1 MPANDPQ
8 DILDFWFPPRARAL
22 WFASTPEWDAEIR
35 ARHEPLWQR
44 ACRGEL
50 EAWMDSA
57 EGALALVI
65 LLDQFPLNMFRGQAT
80 AFAGEGR
87 AVAACKRAL
96 ELGFHHDLDEAR
108 RLFLFMPLM
117 HSENPQDQ
125 DLSLQLF
132 EAAGM
137 DTRWPRHHRGMDT
150 RWPRQHRDLVR
161 RSGRIPH
168 RNAIL
173 GRPSTAPELD
183 DLASDEAF
191 KG

>member
-8 DILDFWFPPRARAL
+8 DILDFWFSPRSRAL

-35 ARHEPLWQR
+35 ARYEPLWQR

-50 EAWMDSA
+50 DTWMESA

-65 LLDQFPLNMFRGQAT
+65 LLDQFPLNMFRGQAA
-80 AFAGEGR
+80 AFASEGR

-96 ELGFHHDLDEAR
+96 ELGFHHGLAEPQ

-117 HSENPQDQ
+117 HSEHAEDQ
-125 DLSLQLF
+125 DLSLRLF
-132 EAAGM
+132 EEAGM
-137 DTRWPRHHRGMDT
+137 DTRWPRHHR
-150 RWPRQHRDLVR
+150 DLVR
-161 RSGRIPH
+161 RFGRFPH

-173 GRPSTAPELD
+173 GRPSTPEELD
-183 DLASDEAF
+183 YLASDQAF
-191 KG
+191 TG

>member
-8 DILDFWFPPRARAL
+8 DILDFWFSPRSRML
-22 WFASTPEWDAEIR
+22 WFTSTPEWDAEIR
-35 ARHEPLWQR
+35 PRYEPLWHR
-44 ACRGEL
+44 ACRGEM
-50 EAWMDSA
+50 EAWTDSA

-65 LLDQFPLNMFRGQAT
+65 LLDQFPLNMFRGEAA
-80 AFAGEGR
+80 AFASEAR

-96 ELGFHHDLDEAR
+96 ERGFHHGLDEAR

-125 DLSLQLF
+125 DLSLRLF
-132 EAAGM
+132 EESGM
-137 DTRWPRHHRGMDT
+137 DTRWPRHHR
-150 RWPRQHRDLVR
+150 DLVR
-161 RSGRIPH
+161 RFGRFPH

-173 GRPSTAPELD
+173 GRASTARELD
-183 DLASDEAF
+183 YLASDEAF

>member
-8 DILDFWFPPRARAL
+8 DILDFWFSPRSSAR

-35 ARHEPLWQR
+35 ARYETLWQR
-44 ACRGEL
+44 ACRDEL
-50 EAWMDSA
+50 ETWMESA

-65 LLDQFPLNMFRGQAT
+65 LLDQFPLNMFRGQSA
-80 AFAGEGR
+80 AFASEGR

-96 ELGFHHDLDEAR
+96 EQGFHHGLSEPQ

-125 DLSLQLF
+125 DLSLRLF

-137 DTRWPRHHRGMDT
+137 DTRWPRHHR
-150 RWPRQHRDLVR
+150 DLVR
-161 RSGRIPH
+161 RFGRFPH

-173 GRPSTAPELD
+173 GRPSTARELD
-183 DLASDEAF
+183 YLASDEAF

>member
-1 MPANDPQ
+1 
-8 DILDFWFPPRARAL
+8 
-22 WFASTPEWDAEIR
+22 
-35 ARHEPLWQR
+35 
-44 ACRGEL
+44 
-50 EAWMDSA
+50 MDSA

-137 DTRWPRHHRGMDT
+137 DTRWPRHHRGM
-150 RWPRQHRDLVR
+150 VR
-161 RSGRIPH
+161 RSGRSPH